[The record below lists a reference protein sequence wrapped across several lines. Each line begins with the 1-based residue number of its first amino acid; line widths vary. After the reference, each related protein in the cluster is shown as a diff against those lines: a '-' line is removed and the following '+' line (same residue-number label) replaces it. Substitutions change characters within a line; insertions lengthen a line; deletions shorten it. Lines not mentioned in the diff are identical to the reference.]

1 MTLESRGIETHH
13 GMGQFSL
20 KSSPKTCRQR
30 PSVCRPQGFGSG
42 AAGLWPGI
50 RNGVNVAREGSAAC
64 EARVMNAQAGFWS
77 AGQS

>member
-42 AAGLWPGI
+42 VAGLCGQAFVTALMLLV
-50 RNGVNVAREGSAAC
+50 RGQR
-64 EARVMNAQAGFWS
+64 RVKLP
-77 AGQS
+77 